1 MRQHTRTVTATAAAL
16 LFAAAV
22 AGCSGSGSDNDSH
35 TTGSHDGGR
44 KVEVA
49 ASASASASASATSA
63 AKPTLNVAKGSL
75 GKILVD
81 DKGRTLYLFDKDTK
95 TKSNCTGACAAA
107 WPPLTDKTK
116 PTLGSGLKADLLTT
130 IDRSGG
136 MKQVAYNGHPLYR
149 FQGDT
154 KAGNT
159 NGQGLDQ
166 FGAKWYVVDPA
177 GKQITKSAQNSG
189 GTGY

>member
-35 TTGSHDGGR
+35 TTGSHDSGR

-49 ASASASASASATSA
+49 ASASASASATSA

-116 PTLGSGLKADLLTT
+116 PTLGSGLKANLLTT

-166 FGAKWYVVDPA
+166 FGAKWYVVDPS